1 MLRLRRH
8 LLITFAALVALG
20 IAGTASYA
28 APKDAIP
35 AKRAAAEAAQ
45 AKIAQLSDQIEPAIE
60 AYNQASEELDGVQ
73 ADITDNQHQI
83 AATKSNIKRGQRD
96 LASKLVVAYRVGDPD
111 AVAAMLSANSLEDLL
126 GSVDVLK
133 RSSSQLGSVIVE
145 LRTSRADLKKR
156 EQALEKAK
164 RRAAELKAQKAANK
178 AAIETGLAQAER
190 LKSGLEGEIA
200 GLQKEQKA
208 YEAQLAREAE
218 RRVRAQRAAIAAANA
233 ADPGIGGSG
242 GGGSSSSGGGNSGTG
257 AVSSGDGGGSVDIP
271 APPANGSIGAR
282 VVAAAMSYLG
292 VPYVWGGASRGGVDC
307 SGLTMLAYSTVGIGL
322 GHFTGSQ
329 WNAGTHVSQS
339 QLAPGDLVFFY
350 PDHHH
355 MGIYIGGGQFIHAPH
370 TGDVVKITNLSD
382 RAGNYAG
389 AVRPY

>member
-1 MLRLRRH
+1 LLRFRRH
-8 LLITFAALVALG
+8 FLITFVALAALG
-20 IAGTASYA
+20 TAGTAALA

-45 AKIAQLSDQIEPAIE
+45 AKIEALSEQIEPAIE
-60 AYNQASEELDGVQ
+60 AFNQASEELEGVQ
-73 ADITDNQHQI
+73 AEITDNEHQI

-96 LASKLVVAYRVGDPD
+96 LAAKLVVAYRAGDPD
-111 AVAAMLSANSLEDLL
+111 AVAAMLSANSLEDML

-133 RSSSQLGSVIVE
+133 RSSSQLSSVIVE
-145 LRTSRADLKKR
+145 LRASRADLKKR
-156 EQALEKAK
+156 EKALVKAE
-164 RRAAELKAQKAANK
+164 RRAAELKSQKAANK
-178 AAIETGLAQAER
+178 AAIENGLAQAES
-190 LKSGLEGEIA
+190 LKSGLESEIA
-200 GLQKEQKA
+200 SLQKEQKA

-218 RRVRAQRAAIAAANA
+218 QRLRAQRAAIAAANA

-242 GGGSSSSGGGNSGTG
+242 GGSGGGGGGSSSGGGG
-257 AVSSGDGGGSVDIP
+257 AVDIP

-282 VVAAAMSYLG
+282 VISAAMSYLG
-292 VPYVWGGASRGGVDC
+292 VRYVWGGASRSGVDC

-329 WNAGTHVSQS
+329 WNSGTHISQS

-355 MGIYIGGGQFIHAPH
+355 VGIYIGGGQFIHAPS
-370 TGDVVKITNLSD
+370 TGDVVKISNLAD
-382 RAGNYAG
+382 RAGNFSG

>member
-1 MLRLRRH
+1 MLRFRRH
-8 LLITFAALVALG
+8 LLITFAAAIVL
-20 IAGTASYA
+20 GTAVTASSSA

-35 AKRAAAEAAQ
+35 GKRAAAIAAQ
-45 AKIAQLSDQIEPAIE
+45 AKIDALNNQIEPAIE
-60 AYNQASEELDGVQ
+60 AYNQASQELVGVQ
-73 ADITDNQHQI
+73 AEITDNENQI

-96 LASKLVVAYRVGDPD
+96 LASKLVMAYRAGDPD
-111 AVAAMLSANSLEDLL
+111 AVAAMLSAGSLENMLS
-126 GSVDVLK
+126 SVDLLK
-133 RSSSQLGSVIVE
+133 RSSSQLSSVIVE
-145 LRTSRADLKKR
+145 LRTSRADLSKR
-156 EQALEKAK
+156 EKALQKAE
-164 RRAAELKAQKAANK
+164 RRAAQLKATKAANK
-178 AAIETGLAQAER
+178 AAIENGLAQAKS

-200 GLQKEQKA
+200 ALQVEQRKF
-208 YEAQLAREAE
+208 EAQLAREAQA
-218 RRVRAQRAAIAAANA
+218 RVRAQRAAIAAANA

-242 GGGSSSSGGGNSGTG
+242 GGSSGGG
-257 AVSSGDGGGSVDIP
+257 GGGWVNIP

-292 VPYVWGGASRGGVDC
+292 VPYQWGGASRGGVDC

-329 WNAGTHVSQS
+329 WNSGAHVSQS

-355 MGIYIGGGQFIHAPH
+355 VGMYIGGGQFINAPH
-370 TGDVVKITNLSD
+370 TGDVVKISNLAD
-382 RAGNYAG
+382 RAGNYSG

>member
-1 MLRLRRH
+1 MLRFRRH
-8 LLITFAALVALG
+8 LLSTLVAL
-20 IAGTASYA
+20 AALTAVTASIA

-35 AKRAAAEAAQ
+35 AKRAAAQAAQ
-45 AKIAQLSDQIEPAIE
+45 AKIEALSNQIEPAIE
-60 AYNQASEELDGVQ
+60 AYNQASQELDGVQ
-73 ADITDNQHQI
+73 AEIKDNEHQI

-96 LASKLVVAYRVGDPD
+96 LANKLVVAYRVGDPD
-111 AVAAMLSANSLEDLL
+111 AIAALLSASTLQDML

-133 RSSSQLGSVIVE
+133 RSSSQLSSVIVE
-145 LRTSRADLKKR
+145 LRASRSDLDKR
-156 EQALEKAK
+156 EKALVKAG
-164 RRAAELKAQKAANK
+164 RRAAELKQQKAANK
-178 AAIETGLAQAER
+178 AAIEAGLAQAEN
-190 LKSGLEGEIA
+190 LKSGLESEIA
-200 GLQKEQKA
+200 GLKKEQQA
-208 YEAQLAREAE
+208 FEAQLAREAE
-218 RRVRAQRAAIAAANA
+218 RRLRTQRSAIAAADA

-242 GGGSSSSGGGNSGTG
+242 GGGSTSG
-257 AVSSGDGGGSVDIP
+257 GGGSVNIP

-282 VVAAAMSYLG
+282 VIAAAMSYLG

-307 SGLTMLAYSTVGIGL
+307 SGLTMLAYATVGIGL

-329 WNAGTHVSQS
+329 WNSGAHVSMS

>member
-1 MLRLRRH
+1 MLRFRRH
-8 LLITFAALVALG
+8 FLITFVALAALG
-20 IAGTASYA
+20 TAGTAALA

-35 AKRAAAEAAQ
+35 AKRAAAQAAQ
-45 AKIAQLSDQIEPAIE
+45 AKIEALSEQIEPAIE
-60 AYNQASEELDGVQ
+60 AFNQASQELEGVQ
-73 ADITDNQHQI
+73 ADITDNRHQI

-96 LASKLVVAYRVGDPD
+96 LAAKLVVAYRAGDPD
-111 AVAAMLSANSLEDLL
+111 AVAAMLSANSLEDML

-133 RSSSQLGSVIVE
+133 RSSSQLSSVIVE
-145 LRTSRADLKKR
+145 LRASRADLKKR
-156 EQALEKAK
+156 EKALEKAE

-178 AAIETGLAQAER
+178 AAIETGLAQAES

-200 GLQKEQKA
+200 SLQREQKA

-218 RRVRAQRAAIAAANA
+218 QRLRAQRAAIAAADA

-242 GGGSSSSGGGNSGTG
+242 GGSSSSSGGGGG
-257 AVSSGDGGGSVDIP
+257 GGGGGGSVDIP

-292 VPYVWGGASRGGVDC
+292 VRYVWGGASRGGVDC

-329 WNAGTHVSQS
+329 WNSGTHISQS

-355 MGIYIGGGQFIHAPH
+355 VGIYIGGGQFIHAPS
-370 TGDVVKITNLSD
+370 TGDVVKISNLAD
-382 RAGNYAG
+382 RAGNFSG

>member
-1 MLRLRRH
+1 MLRFRRH
-8 LLITFAALVALG
+8 FLITFAALVVL
-20 IAGTASYA
+20 GTAVTASSFA
-28 APKDAIP
+28 APRDAIP

-45 AKIAQLSDQIEPAIE
+45 VKIEALNNQIEPAIE
-60 AYNQASEELDGVQ
+60 AYNQASQELDGVQ
-73 ADITDNQHQI
+73 ADITDNEHQI

-96 LASKLVVAYRVGDPD
+96 LASKLVVAYRAGDPD
-111 AVAAMLSANSLEDLL
+111 AVAAMLSAGSLEDML

-133 RSSSQLGSVIVE
+133 RSSSQLSGVIVE
-145 LRTSRADLKKR
+145 LRASRSELNKR
-156 EQALEKAK
+156 EKALQKAE
-164 RRAAELKAQKAANK
+164 RRAAELKATKAANK
-178 AAIETGLAQAER
+178 AAIENGLAQAKS

-200 GLQKEQKA
+200 GLQAEQRKF
-208 YEAQLAREAE
+208 EAQLAREAQA
-218 RRVRAQRAAIAAANA
+218 RVRAQRAAIAAANA

-242 GGGSSSSGGGNSGTG
+242 GGNDNSSSGGNGNSSSGGGG
-257 AVSSGDGGGSVDIP
+257 AVDIP

-307 SGLTMLAYSTVGIGL
+307 SGLTMLAYATVGIGL

-329 WNAGTHVSQS
+329 WNTGTHISQS

-370 TGDVVKITNLSD
+370 TGDVVKITNLSE